1 MDNKFSWNGI
11 YLKNCDVKYLLCVI
25 DVFTKDAWVKPLKN
39 KNGKTIISGFV
50 KIINKYK
57 KSKPNKLCIN
67 DEKEFY
73 NNLMQK
79 WLDNNDVLM
88 YSTHSESKSV
98 VAAKFISNLK
108 GKIYKNDS

>member
-1 MDNKFSWNGI
+1 M
-11 YLKNCDVKYLLCVI
+11 
-25 DVFTKDAWVKPLKN
+25 KN

-57 KSKPNKLCIN
+57 SKPNKLCVN

-79 WLDNNDVLM
+79 WLDNNDILM
-88 YSTHSESKSV
+88 YSTHNESKSV

-108 GKIYKNDS
+108 GKIYKKWQLMIEIHILAIWINL